1 MKLTPELQA
10 VIDRMAPGALCR
22 DGFLGK
28 DKRMLMDII
37 SADRA
42 AVEAMGTSCEILAGR
57 LESILKDALAGQGRA
72 VKVGEFLTATYSPV
86 MGRIPSPWPGEGVFA
101 KGEIEL
107 VDSRTGKKLL
117 FTPLSVHMIAEHGFF
132 QGRFSRYRIEPE
144 IFVSIL
150 S

>member
-1 MKLTPELQA
+1 MKLTPEQQA

-28 DKRMLMDII
+28 DTRPLMDII
-37 SADRA
+37 AADKA
-42 AVEAMGTSCEILAGR
+42 AVDAIGTSCEELAGR
-57 LESILKDALAGQGRA
+57 LRLILKDALAGQGRDVQVSDNLKA
-72 VKVGEFLTATYSPV
+72 VYSPA

-107 VDSRTGKKLL
+107 SDARAGSKLL

-144 IFVSIL
+144 VL
-150 S
+150 AGMLE